1 MPEGG
6 VDVPCWLPPEPL
18 WMEHSGQI
26 PACRTWDL
34 SAPQKVHQRPEVWRP
49 AQASILSRGPVPIL
63 SRGSETCV
71 TGGTAGSSRDDDPP
85 CG

>member
-49 AQASILSRGPVPIL
+49 AQASILS
-63 SRGSETCV
+63 
-71 TGGTAGSSRDDDPP
+71 
-85 CG
+85 